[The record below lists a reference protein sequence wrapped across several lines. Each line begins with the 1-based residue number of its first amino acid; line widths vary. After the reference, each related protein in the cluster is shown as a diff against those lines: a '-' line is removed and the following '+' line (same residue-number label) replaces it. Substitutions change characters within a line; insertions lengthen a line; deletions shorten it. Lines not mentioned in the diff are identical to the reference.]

1 MLVETLT
8 EFDQNSVVL
17 HLERRID
24 QQTARRVRWLYVAR
38 DGEEVVVRGV
48 APSYY
53 VKQLALQA
61 IQDLCDVR
69 TDLTVRDD
77 IEVRAVGPSGGT
89 EWW

>member
-1 MLVETLT
+1 MLVETML
-8 EFDQNSVVL
+8 EVDPNAVEV

-38 DGEEVVVRGV
+38 SGEEVVVRGV

-61 IQDLCDVR
+61 IQDLCAVR
-69 TDLTVRDD
+69 KELTVRDD
-77 IEVRAVGPSGGT
+77 IEVRPAGTSGGP